1 MLGTFPSFLP
11 SVRNFTRSP
20 SKISRHKSVLVSTNI
35 NFFTYKTRPH
45 FMQWLM
51 QNLRGLMKMFVRREV
66 RMRNIAG
73 SRTLARPCDGLVRSG
88 GCPAR
93 AHDVSVL
100 FFEALVALADIRACV
115 QEMEGRTKVAAQAY
129 TCTKGESAGS
139 WNARWRRMS
148 REARQ

>member
-1 MLGTFPSFLP
+1 
-11 SVRNFTRSP
+11 
-20 SKISRHKSVLVSTNI
+20 
-35 NFFTYKTRPH
+35 
-45 FMQWLM
+45 MQWLM

-115 QEMEGRTKVAAQAY
+115 QEMEGRTKVAAQVY
-129 TCTKGESAGS
+129 TCTEGGGISRILECALAQNVAGGS
-139 WNARWRRMS
+139 SIWRTICLFTFRRIGLS
-148 REARQ
+148 FTVLF